1 MNYNFL
7 QFSPRPIA
15 IVLAAALAFA
25 SCKKSDTNPNYNL
38 ADAASVGIVHA
49 SAGVPALD
57 AAFDNNRLGVTY
69 FNYTD
74 RIDYLP
80 VRPGNRSFKVYGAWT
95 ATATPI
101 FSKDLTFD
109 APKSYTV
116 FITDTASKMDAVL
129 VRDSSRVPGTDS
141 VRVRFANM
149 SPDAPALDLY
159 IKDNPTPV
167 ATNITYKKAGEFF
180 SYKTTANIVFELRA
194 TGQSTL
200 LATSEPFNLSKVNS
214 NFYTLWSGGYV
225 NGNQAAGTRISLD
238 WFAH

>member
-7 QFSPRPIA
+7 HFSPRRF
-15 IVLAAALAFA
+15 AALAFA
-25 SCKKSDTNPNYNL
+25 ALAFVSCKKSSSDANY
-38 ADAASVGIVHA
+38 DGTVPASVGIVHA

-57 AAFDNNRLGVTY
+57 IAFDNSRLGVTT

-80 VRPGNRSFKVYGAWT
+80 VKPGNRSFRIYSAST
-95 ATATPI
+95 STATPI
-101 FSKDLTFD
+101 FSKNLVFE

-129 VRDSSRVPGTDS
+129 IRDSTRAAGSDS
-141 VRVRFANM
+141 VRIRFANM

-159 IKDNPTPV
+159 VKDNPTPI
-167 ATNITYKKAGEFF
+167 ATNITYKNAGEFF
-180 SYKTTANIVFELRA
+180 SHKVASNIQFEVRA

-200 LATSEPFNLSKVNS
+200 LATSEPVTLSKVNS
-214 NFYTLWSGGYV
+214 NFYTIWSGGYV
-225 NGNQAAGTRISLD
+225 NGNQAAGTRINID

>member
-7 QFSPRPIA
+7 QFSPRSLA
-15 IVLAAALAFA
+15 IVAFATIVLA
-25 SCKKSDTNPNYNL
+25 SCKKSDADPNY
-38 ADAASVGIVHA
+38 DGTVPASVGIVHA

-57 AAFDNNRLGVTY
+57 IAFDNSRLGVTT

-74 RIDYLP
+74 RVDYLP
-80 VRPGNRSFKVYGAWT
+80 VKPGNRNFRVYGAWT
-95 ATATPI
+95 STATPL
-101 FSKDLTFD
+101 FSKDLNFE

-116 FITDTASKMDAVL
+116 FITDTASKMDAVSL
-129 VRDSSRVPGTDS
+129 RDSSRAAGPDS

-159 IKDNPTPV
+159 VKDNPTPV

-180 SYKTTANIVFELRA
+180 SYKVTANIVFELRA

-214 NFYTLWSGGYV
+214 NFYTIWSGGYI
-225 NGNQAAGTRISLD
+225 NGNQAAGTRINLD

>member
-1 MNYNFL
+1 MTYNFL
-7 QFSPRPIA
+7 QFSTRSLVIA
-15 IVLAAALAFA
+15 AFA
-25 SCKKSDTNPNYNL
+25 AVALVSCKKSDLNGNY
-38 ADAASVGIVHA
+38 DGPPPASVGIVHA

-57 AAFDNNRLGVTY
+57 VAFDNNRLGVTY

-80 VRPGNRSFKVYGAWT
+80 VRPGNRNFRIYGAST
-95 ATATPI
+95 STTTPI
-101 FSKDLTFD
+101 FSKDLNFE

-129 VRDSSRVPGTDS
+129 IRDSSRAAGPDS

-159 IKDNPTPV
+159 VKDNPTPV

-180 SYKTTANIVFELRA
+180 SYKATANIVFEIRA
-194 TGQSTL
+194 TGQNTL
-200 LATSEPFNLSKVNS
+200 LATCEPFNLSKVNS
-214 NFYTLWSGGYV
+214 NYYTIWSGGYV
-225 NGNQAAGTRISLD
+225 NGNQAAGTRIALD

>member
-1 MNYNFL
+1 M
-7 QFSPRPIA
+7 
-15 IVLAAALAFA
+15 
-25 SCKKSDTNPNYNL
+25 
-38 ADAASVGIVHA
+38 
-49 SAGVPALD
+49 
-57 AAFDNNRLGVTY
+57 AFDNSRLGVTV

-80 VRPGNRSFKVYGAWT
+80 VKPGTRNFRVYGAWT
-95 ATATPI
+95 STVTPL
-101 FSKDLTFD
+101 FAKDLVFE

-129 VRDSSRVPGTDS
+129 IRDSAIAAGPDS

-159 IKDNPTPV
+159 VKGNPVPV
-167 ATNITYKKAGEFF
+167 ATNITYKKAGVFF
-180 SYKTTANIVFELRA
+180 SYKTTVNIEFELRA

-200 LATSEPFNLSKVNS
+200 LATSEPFTLSKVNS
-214 NFYTLWSGGYV
+214 NFYTIWSGGYV
-225 NGNQAAGTRISLD
+225 NGNPAAGTKITLD